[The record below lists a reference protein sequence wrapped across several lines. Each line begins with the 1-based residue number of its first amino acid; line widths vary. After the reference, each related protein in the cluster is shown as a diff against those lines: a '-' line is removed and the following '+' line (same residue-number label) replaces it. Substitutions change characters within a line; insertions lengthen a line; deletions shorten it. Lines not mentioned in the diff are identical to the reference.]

1 MSWHREEEAGE
12 SIEGH
17 SEAWCWCWC
26 YWDGIESSEGILK
39 YLVKREK
46 LRPRRGEQ
54 DGLADSADSAA
65 AVVVGRKGS
74 SSPPTMMVSRGNA
87 CPATAPTPKLTCLA
101 FFTAAVRGAPLALSN
116 HIMDLA
122 HVLKALLFLSH
133 FIASISV
140 LI

>member
-1 MSWHREEEAGE
+1 MSWHREEAGE

-17 SEAWCWCWC
+17 NEAWCWCWC
-26 YWDGIESSEGILK
+26 YWNGIERCEGRLK

-54 DGLADSADSAA
+54 DGLADSAA

-87 CPATAPTPKLTCLA
+87 CHSSNTKTYLT
-101 FFTAAVRGAPLALSN
+101 FFTAAARGAPRALPN
-116 HIMDLA
+116 HIIDLA